1 MGKKLNFDDI
11 RNKEKGKIGLVC
23 AAGSSLNKHITL
35 FEDLSNNSK
44 DDYCTICCN
53 EYYEMSNLNPDY
65 WVIANS
71 VMTVA
76 NYSNHFNR
84 SNSTLVYADTVDTTP
99 KDLVDSRLTINYLPY
114 DERHINHK
122 PCGNRMSCCDKIQ
135 QDRLSIHEYLQ
146 KATGYDKRYNSA
158 GTVAIHMIALAVIL
172 GCNPIYVSG
181 VDMDYTKGYVR
192 GARYSVPIG
201 ALKAHQQSFGESA
214 EIISKSAEKIGI
226 KIINL
231 NLDAQYGGLTKG
243 EFVEA

>member
-84 SNSTLVYADTVDTTP
+84 SNSTLDTP
-99 KDLVDSRLTINYLPY
+99 RIQECHITIG
-114 DERHINHK
+114 HII
-122 PCGNRMSCCDKIQ
+122 CELI
-135 QDRLSIHEYLQ
+135 
-146 KATGYDKRYNSA
+146 
-158 GTVAIHMIALAVIL
+158 
-172 GCNPIYVSG
+172 
-181 VDMDYTKGYVR
+181 
-192 GARYSVPIG
+192 
-201 ALKAHQQSFGESA
+201 ESQFYP
-214 EIISKSAEKIGI
+214 
-226 KIINL
+226 KII
-231 NLDAQYGGLTKG
+231 DKTSTPI
-243 EFVEA
+243 